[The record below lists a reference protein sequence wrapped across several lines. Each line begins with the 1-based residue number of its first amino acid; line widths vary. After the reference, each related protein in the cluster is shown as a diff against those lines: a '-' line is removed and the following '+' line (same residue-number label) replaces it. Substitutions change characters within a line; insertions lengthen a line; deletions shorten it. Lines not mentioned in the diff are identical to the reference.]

1 MTLRHGPVVL
11 PSSRAYLK
19 ARLLPREEP
28 QGQGWLGREEKMELR
43 EGRCPF
49 YTLPIT

>member
-1 MTLRHGPVVL
+1 MTLRYGPVVL
-11 PSSRAYLK
+11 LLSCVYLK

-43 EGRCPF
+43 EGRYPF
-49 YTLPIT
+49 YILPIA

>member
-1 MTLRHGPVVL
+1 MTLCYGPIVL
-11 PSSRAYLK
+11 LLSCVYLK
-19 ARLLPREEP
+19 AWLLPQEEP